1 MSATLGLY
9 SNPFMRIFSIFL
21 VGILLA
27 SSISGWETDFERA
40 KQRAAVEHRF
50 ILLNFSGSDWCGPCI
65 SLRRQIFESN
75 EFKSFAEE
83 NLVLVNADFPRLKK
97 NQLAKD
103 QQKKNDLLADKYN
116 QQGHFPYTVLLDAGG
131 KIINSWDGLPKE
143 TPEEF
148 IARVKALINAH
159 N

>member
-1 MSATLGLY
+1 
-9 SNPFMRIFSIFL
+9 MRNFSIFL
-21 VGILLA
+21 VSLLCL

-40 KQRAAVEHRF
+40 KQRAAVEHRY

-65 SLRRQIFESN
+65 SLRREIFESAA
-75 EFKSFAEE
+75 FKDFAEN
-83 NLVLVNADFPRLKK
+83 NLVLLNADFPRLKK

-116 QQGHFPYTVLLDAGG
+116 EQGHFPYTVLIDASG
-131 KIINSWDGLPKE
+131 KVINSWDGLPKE

-148 IARVKALINAH
+148 IAQVKALVDAH